1 MPLRVACM
9 WKKRILHSLS
19 LYLQAL
25 LDFFFPRYCLCC
37 RRHMSPGE
45 EVLCVRCQAD
55 LPRVRTVSFEEN
67 DIARIFWGLVP
78 IEKGISFFHYTPH
91 SPHSRILFELKYH
104 NHPEVGKTMGRMMA
118 EELKA
123 TSFFDGID
131 LIVPIP
137 LSRKKKRQ
145 RGYNQSDWIAWG
157 ISEATG
163 IPTDTTS
170 VVRTKSNPSQTTLD
184 HRQRRENVRD
194 IFAVRH
200 PGNLEGRHILLV
212 DDVITTGATML
223 SCAETIAR
231 ACRVRFSVLSLA
243 WAGHS

>member
-1 MPLRVACM
+1 M
-9 WKKRILHSLS
+9 
-19 LYLQAL
+19 
-25 LDFFFPRYCLCC
+25 
-37 RRHMSPGE
+37 
-45 EVLCVRCQAD
+45 
-55 LPRVRTVSFEEN
+55 
-67 DIARIFWGLVP
+67 
-78 IEKGISFFHYTPH
+78 KGISFFHYTPH

-157 ISEATG
+157 ISEAIG

-200 PGNLEGRHILLV
+200 PESLEGRHILLV

-223 SCAETIAR
+223 SCAEAIAR

>member
-1 MPLRVACM
+1 
-9 WKKRILHSLS
+9 
-19 LYLQAL
+19 
-25 LDFFFPRYCLCC
+25 
-37 RRHMSPGE
+37 MSQGE
-45 EVLCVRCQAD
+45 EVLCVCQAD
-55 LPRVRTVSFEEN
+55 LPRVRTISFEEN

-123 TSFFDGID
+123 TNFFNGID

-137 LSRKKKRQ
+137 LSRKKERQ

-223 SCAETIAR
+223 SCAEAIAR

>member
-1 MPLRVACM
+1 
-9 WKKRILHSLS
+9 
-19 LYLQAL
+19 
-25 LDFFFPRYCLCC
+25 
-37 RRHMSPGE
+37 MSPGE

-157 ISEATG
+157 ISEAIG

-200 PGNLEGRHILLV
+200 PESLEGRHILFV

-223 SCAETIAR
+223 SCAEAIAR

>member
-9 WKKRILHSLS
+9 WKRF
-19 LYLQAL
+19 
-25 LDFFFPRYCLCC
+25 DLCC
-37 RRHMSPGE
+37 TSICRTFFAEYCVAAELSPGE

-123 TSFFDGID
+123 TNFFNGID

-137 LSRKKKRQ
+137 LSRKKERQ

-223 SCAETIAR
+223 SCAEAIAR

>member
-1 MPLRVACM
+1 
-9 WKKRILHSLS
+9 
-19 LYLQAL
+19 
-25 LDFFFPRYCLCC
+25 
-37 RRHMSPGE
+37 MSQGE

-55 LPRVRTVSFEEN
+55 LPRVRTISFEEN

-123 TSFFDGID
+123 TNFFNGID

-137 LSRKKKRQ
+137 LSRKKERQ

-200 PGNLEGRHILLV
+200 PGNLEGRPILLV

-223 SCAETIAR
+223 SCAEAIAR

>member
-1 MPLRVACM
+1 
-9 WKKRILHSLS
+9 
-19 LYLQAL
+19 
-25 LDFFFPRYCLCC
+25 
-37 RRHMSPGE
+37 MSQGE

-55 LPRVRTVSFEEN
+55 LPRVRTISFEEN

-123 TSFFDGID
+123 TNFFNGID

-137 LSRKKKRQ
+137 LSRKKERQ

-163 IPTDTTS
+163 IHTDTTS

-223 SCAETIAR
+223 SCAEAIAR

>member
-1 MPLRVACM
+1 
-9 WKKRILHSLS
+9 
-19 LYLQAL
+19 
-25 LDFFFPRYCLCC
+25 
-37 RRHMSPGE
+37 MSPGE

-118 EELKA
+118 EDLKA
-123 TSFFDGID
+123 TNFFNGID

-137 LSRKKKRQ
+137 LSRKKERQ

-223 SCAETIAR
+223 SCAEAIAR

>member
-1 MPLRVACM
+1 
-9 WKKRILHSLS
+9 
-19 LYLQAL
+19 
-25 LDFFFPRYCLCC
+25 
-37 RRHMSPGE
+37 MSQGE

-104 NHPEVGKTMGRMMA
+104 NHPEVGKTMGRIMA
-118 EELKA
+118 EELKT

-137 LSRKKKRQ
+137 LSRKKERQ

-212 DDVITTGATML
+212 DDVITGATML

>member
-1 MPLRVACM
+1 
-9 WKKRILHSLS
+9 
-19 LYLQAL
+19 
-25 LDFFFPRYCLCC
+25 
-37 RRHMSPGE
+37 MSPGE

-55 LPRVRTVSFEEN
+55 LPRVRIVSFEEN

-78 IEKGISFFHYTPH
+78 IEKGFSFFHYTTH
-91 SPHSRILFELKYH
+91 SPYSRILFELKYH
-104 NHPEVGKTMGRMMA
+104 NHPEVGRTMGRMMA
-118 EELKA
+118 EELKT

-131 LIVPIP
+131 LIVPVP

-157 ISEATG
+157 ISEAAG
-163 IPTDTTS
+163 IPADTTS
-170 VVRTKSNPSQTTLD
+170 VVRTKSNPSQTTLN
-184 HRQRRENVRD
+184 HRERRENVRD

-200 PGNLEGRHILLV
+200 PESLEGRHILLV

-231 ACRVRFSVLSLA
+231 TCRVRFSVLSLA
-243 WAGHS
+243 WAGHW

>member
-1 MPLRVACM
+1 
-9 WKKRILHSLS
+9 
-19 LYLQAL
+19 
-25 LDFFFPRYCLCC
+25 
-37 RRHMSPGE
+37 MSPGE

-123 TSFFDGID
+123 TNFFNGID

-137 LSRKKKRQ
+137 LSRKKERQ

-200 PGNLEGRHILLV
+200 PGNSEGRHILLV

-223 SCAETIAR
+223 SCAEAIAR

>member
-1 MPLRVACM
+1 
-9 WKKRILHSLS
+9 
-19 LYLQAL
+19 
-25 LDFFFPRYCLCC
+25 
-37 RRHMSPGE
+37 MSPGE

-157 ISEATG
+157 ISEAIG

-200 PGNLEGRHILLV
+200 PESLERRHILLV

-223 SCAETIAR
+223 SCAEAIAR

>member
-1 MPLRVACM
+1 
-9 WKKRILHSLS
+9 
-19 LYLQAL
+19 
-25 LDFFFPRYCLCC
+25 
-37 RRHMSPGE
+37 MSQGE

-55 LPRVRTVSFEEN
+55 LPRVRTISFEEN

-78 IEKGISFFHYTPH
+78 IEKVISFFHYTPH

-123 TSFFDGID
+123 TNFFNGID

-137 LSRKKKRQ
+137 LSRKKERQ

-223 SCAETIAR
+223 SCAEAIAR

>member
-19 LYLQAL
+19 PYLQAL

-37 RRHMSPGE
+37 RRRMSPGE

-157 ISEATG
+157 ISEPSASPPIRQAWCAPNPIRAKPPWTTGNGARTSGTSLPSG
-163 IPTDTTS
+163 IPR
-170 VVRTKSNPSQTTLD
+170 VWKAA
-184 HRQRRENVRD
+184 
-194 IFAVRH
+194 I
-200 PGNLEGRHILLV
+200 
-212 DDVITTGATML
+212 
-223 SCAETIAR
+223 SC
-231 ACRVRFSVLSLA
+231 
-243 WAGHS
+243 

>member
-1 MPLRVACM
+1 
-9 WKKRILHSLS
+9 
-19 LYLQAL
+19 
-25 LDFFFPRYCLCC
+25 
-37 RRHMSPGE
+37 MSQGE

-55 LPRVRTVSFEEN
+55 LPRVRTISFEEN

-123 TSFFDGID
+123 TNFFNGID

-137 LSRKKKRQ
+137 LSRKKERQ

-194 IFAVRH
+194 IFSVRH

-223 SCAETIAR
+223 SCAEAIAR

>member
-1 MPLRVACM
+1 
-9 WKKRILHSLS
+9 
-19 LYLQAL
+19 
-25 LDFFFPRYCLCC
+25 
-37 RRHMSPGE
+37 MSQGE

-55 LPRVRTVSFEEN
+55 LPRVRTISFEEN

-91 SPHSRILFELKYH
+91 
-104 NHPEVGKTMGRMMA
+104 EVGKTMGRMMA

-123 TSFFDGID
+123 TNFFNGID

-137 LSRKKKRQ
+137 LSRKKERQ

-223 SCAETIAR
+223 SCAEAIAR

>member
-1 MPLRVACM
+1 
-9 WKKRILHSLS
+9 
-19 LYLQAL
+19 
-25 LDFFFPRYCLCC
+25 
-37 RRHMSPGE
+37 MSPGE

-55 LPRVRTVSFEEN
+55 LPRVRTVSFEEH
-67 DIARIFWGLVP
+67 DIARIFWGLVHS
-78 IEKGISFFHYTPH
+78 EKGISFFHYTPH

-157 ISEATG
+157 ISEAIG

-200 PGNLEGRHILLV
+200 PESLEGRHILLV

-223 SCAETIAR
+223 SCAEAIAR

>member
-1 MPLRVACM
+1 
-9 WKKRILHSLS
+9 
-19 LYLQAL
+19 
-25 LDFFFPRYCLCC
+25 
-37 RRHMSPGE
+37 MSPGE

-55 LPRVRTVSFEEN
+55 LPRVRTISFEEN

-91 SPHSRILFELKYH
+91 SPYSRILFELKYH

-137 LSRKKKRQ
+137 LSRKKERQ
-145 RGYNQSDWIAWG
+145 RGYNQSEWIAWG

-184 HRQRRENVRD
+184 HRQRRENSGTSLPSA
-194 IFAVRH
+194 I
-200 PGNLEGRHILLV
+200 PGAWKAAI
-212 DDVITTGATML
+212 
-223 SCAETIAR
+223 SC
-231 ACRVRFSVLSLA
+231 
-243 WAGHS
+243 

>member
-1 MPLRVACM
+1 
-9 WKKRILHSLS
+9 
-19 LYLQAL
+19 
-25 LDFFFPRYCLCC
+25 
-37 RRHMSPGE
+37 MSPGE
-45 EVLCVRCQAD
+45 EVICVRCQAD
-55 LPRVRTVSFEEN
+55 LPRVRTVLFEEN

-78 IEKGISFFHYTPH
+78 IEKGISFFHYAPH
-91 SPHSRILFELKYH
+91 SPYSRILFELKYH
-104 NHPEVGKTMGRMMA
+104 DHPEVGKTMGRMMA

-137 LSRKKKRQ
+137 LSRKKERQ

-200 PGNLEGRHILLV
+200 PGSLEGRHILLV

>member
-1 MPLRVACM
+1 
-9 WKKRILHSLS
+9 
-19 LYLQAL
+19 
-25 LDFFFPRYCLCC
+25 
-37 RRHMSPGE
+37 MSPGE
-45 EVLCVRCQAD
+45 EVLCVRCQPD

-137 LSRKKKRQ
+137 LSRKKERQ

-231 ACRVRFSVLSLA
+231 ACRVRFSVLSPA

>member
-1 MPLRVACM
+1 
-9 WKKRILHSLS
+9 
-19 LYLQAL
+19 
-25 LDFFFPRYCLCC
+25 
-37 RRHMSPGE
+37 MSQGE

-55 LPRVRTVSFEEN
+55 LPRVRTISFEEN

-78 IEKGISFFHYTPH
+78 IEKGISFFHYSPH
-91 SPHSRILFELKYH
+91 PPHSRILFELKYH

-123 TSFFDGID
+123 TNFFNGID

-137 LSRKKKRQ
+137 LSRKKERQ

-223 SCAETIAR
+223 SCAEAIAR

>member
-1 MPLRVACM
+1 
-9 WKKRILHSLS
+9 
-19 LYLQAL
+19 
-25 LDFFFPRYCLCC
+25 
-37 RRHMSPGE
+37 MSPGE

-78 IEKGISFFHYTPH
+78 IEKGISLFHYTPH

-123 TSFFDGID
+123 TNFFNGID

-137 LSRKKKRQ
+137 LSRKKERQ

-200 PGNLEGRHILLV
+200 PESLEGRHILLV

>member
-1 MPLRVACM
+1 
-9 WKKRILHSLS
+9 
-19 LYLQAL
+19 
-25 LDFFFPRYCLCC
+25 
-37 RRHMSPGE
+37 
-45 EVLCVRCQAD
+45 
-55 LPRVRTVSFEEN
+55 
-67 DIARIFWGLVP
+67 
-78 IEKGISFFHYTPH
+78 
-91 SPHSRILFELKYH
+91 
-104 NHPEVGKTMGRMMA
+104 MMA

-123 TSFFDGID
+123 TNFFDGID

-157 ISEATG
+157 ISESTG
-163 IPTDTTS
+163 IPTDTDS
-170 VVRTKSNPSQTTLD
+170 VQRNISNPSQTALNNQ
-184 HRQRRENVRD
+184 QRRENVRD

-200 PGNLEGRHILLV
+200 PENLESRHILLV

-231 ACRVRFSVLSLA
+231 TCNIRISVLSLA

>member
-1 MPLRVACM
+1 M
-9 WKKRILHSLS
+9 H
-19 LYLQAL
+19 LQVE
-25 LDFFFPRYCLCC
+25 F
-37 RRHMSPGE
+37 S
-45 EVLCVRCQAD
+45 
-55 LPRVRTVSFEEN
+55 
-67 DIARIFWGLVP
+67 
-78 IEKGISFFHYTPH
+78 SFFHYTPH

-123 TSFFDGID
+123 TNFFNGID

-137 LSRKKKRQ
+137 LSRKKERQ

-223 SCAETIAR
+223 SCAEAIAR

>member
-1 MPLRVACM
+1 
-9 WKKRILHSLS
+9 
-19 LYLQAL
+19 
-25 LDFFFPRYCLCC
+25 
-37 RRHMSPGE
+37 MSPGE

-123 TSFFDGID
+123 TNFFNGID

-137 LSRKKKRQ
+137 LSRKKERQ

-194 IFAVRH
+194 IFAVWH
-200 PGNLEGRHILLV
+200 PESLEGRHILLV

>member
-1 MPLRVACM
+1 
-9 WKKRILHSLS
+9 
-19 LYLQAL
+19 
-25 LDFFFPRYCLCC
+25 
-37 RRHMSPGE
+37 MSPGE

-67 DIARIFWGLVP
+67 DIARIFWGLVS

-104 NHPEVGKTMGRMMA
+104 NHPEVGKTMGRIMA

-137 LSRKKKRQ
+137 LSRKKEQQ

-157 ISEATG
+157 ISETTG

-200 PGNLEGRHILLV
+200 PENLEGRHILLV

>member
-1 MPLRVACM
+1 
-9 WKKRILHSLS
+9 
-19 LYLQAL
+19 
-25 LDFFFPRYCLCC
+25 
-37 RRHMSPGE
+37 MSPGE
-45 EVLCVRCQAD
+45 EVICVRCQAD

-78 IEKGISFFHYTPH
+78 IEKGISFFHYAPH
-91 SPHSRILFELKYH
+91 SPYSRILFELKYH
-104 NHPEVGKTMGRMMA
+104 DHPEVGKTMGRMMA

-137 LSRKKKRQ
+137 LSRKKERQ

-184 HRQRRENVRD
+184 HRQRRENVWD

-200 PGNLEGRHILLV
+200 PGSLEGRHILLV

>member
-1 MPLRVACM
+1 
-9 WKKRILHSLS
+9 
-19 LYLQAL
+19 
-25 LDFFFPRYCLCC
+25 
-37 RRHMSPGE
+37 MSPGE
-45 EVLCVRCQAD
+45 EVICVRCQAD

-78 IEKGISFFHYTPH
+78 IEKGISFFHYAPH
-91 SPHSRILFELKYH
+91 SPYSRILFELKYH
-104 NHPEVGKTMGRMMA
+104 DHPEVGKTMGRMMA

-137 LSRKKKRQ
+137 LSRKKERQ

-170 VVRTKSNPSQTTLD
+170 VVRIKSNPSQTTLD
-184 HRQRRENVRD
+184 HRQRRENVWD

-200 PGNLEGRHILLV
+200 PGSLEGRHILLV

>member
-1 MPLRVACM
+1 
-9 WKKRILHSLS
+9 
-19 LYLQAL
+19 
-25 LDFFFPRYCLCC
+25 
-37 RRHMSPGE
+37 MSQGE

-55 LPRVRTVSFEEN
+55 LPRVRTISFEEN

-123 TSFFDGID
+123 TNFFNGID

-137 LSRKKKRQ
+137 LSRKKERQ

-170 VVRTKSNPSQTTLD
+170 VVRTKSNPSQTPLD

-223 SCAETIAR
+223 SCAEAIAR

>member
-19 LYLQAL
+19 PYLQAL

-37 RRHMSPGE
+37 RRRMSQGE

-55 LPRVRTVSFEEN
+55 LPRVRTISFEEN
-67 DIARIFWGLVP
+67 D

-123 TSFFDGID
+123 TNFFNGID

-137 LSRKKKRQ
+137 LSRKKERQ

-223 SCAETIAR
+223 SCAEAIAR

>member
-1 MPLRVACM
+1 
-9 WKKRILHSLS
+9 
-19 LYLQAL
+19 
-25 LDFFFPRYCLCC
+25 
-37 RRHMSPGE
+37 MSPGE

-78 IEKGISFFHYTPH
+78 IEKGISFFHYTPN
-91 SPHSRILFELKYH
+91 SPYSRILFELKYH
-104 NHPEVGKTMGRMMA
+104 NNPEVGKTMGRMMA

-137 LSRKKKRQ
+137 LSRKKERQ

-200 PGNLEGRHILLV
+200 PGSLEGHHILLV

>member
-1 MPLRVACM
+1 
-9 WKKRILHSLS
+9 
-19 LYLQAL
+19 
-25 LDFFFPRYCLCC
+25 
-37 RRHMSPGE
+37 MSPGE

-55 LPRVRTVSFEEN
+55 LPRVRTISFEEN

-91 SPHSRILFELKYH
+91 SPYSRILFELKYH

-137 LSRKKKRQ
+137 LSRKKERQ
-145 RGYNQSDWIAWG
+145 RGYNQSEWIAWG

-200 PGNLEGRHILLV
+200 PGSLEGRHILLV

-231 ACRVRFSVLSLA
+231 ACRVRFSELSLA

>member
-1 MPLRVACM
+1 
-9 WKKRILHSLS
+9 
-19 LYLQAL
+19 
-25 LDFFFPRYCLCC
+25 
-37 RRHMSPGE
+37 MSPGE
-45 EVLCVRCQAD
+45 EVICVRCQAD

-78 IEKGISFFHYTPH
+78 IEKGISFFHYAPH
-91 SPHSRILFELKYH
+91 SPYSRILVELKYH
-104 NHPEVGKTMGRMMA
+104 DHPEVGKTMGRMMA

-137 LSRKKKRQ
+137 LSRKKERQ

-200 PGNLEGRHILLV
+200 PGSLEGRHILLV

>member
-1 MPLRVACM
+1 
-9 WKKRILHSLS
+9 
-19 LYLQAL
+19 
-25 LDFFFPRYCLCC
+25 
-37 RRHMSPGE
+37 
-45 EVLCVRCQAD
+45 
-55 LPRVRTVSFEEN
+55 
-67 DIARIFWGLVP
+67 
-78 IEKGISFFHYTPH
+78 
-91 SPHSRILFELKYH
+91 
-104 NHPEVGKTMGRMMA
+104 MGRMMA

-137 LSRKKKRQ
+137 LSRKKERQ
-145 RGYNQSDWIAWG
+145 RGYNQSEWIAWG

-200 PGNLEGRHILLV
+200 PGSLEGRHILLV

>member
-1 MPLRVACM
+1 
-9 WKKRILHSLS
+9 
-19 LYLQAL
+19 
-25 LDFFFPRYCLCC
+25 
-37 RRHMSPGE
+37 MSQGE

-55 LPRVRTVSFEEN
+55 LPRVRTISFEEN

-123 TSFFDGID
+123 TNFFNGID

-137 LSRKKKRQ
+137 LSRKKERQ

-212 DDVITTGATML
+212 DDVITPGATML
-223 SCAETIAR
+223 SCAEAIAR

>member
-1 MPLRVACM
+1 
-9 WKKRILHSLS
+9 
-19 LYLQAL
+19 
-25 LDFFFPRYCLCC
+25 
-37 RRHMSPGE
+37 MSPGE

-78 IEKGISFFHYTPH
+78 IEKGISFFHYTLH

-123 TSFFDGID
+123 TNFFNGID

-137 LSRKKKRQ
+137 LSRKKERQ

-223 SCAETIAR
+223 SCAEAIAR

>member
-1 MPLRVACM
+1 
-9 WKKRILHSLS
+9 
-19 LYLQAL
+19 
-25 LDFFFPRYCLCC
+25 
-37 RRHMSPGE
+37 MSQGE

-55 LPRVRTVSFEEN
+55 LPRVRTISFEEN

-123 TSFFDGID
+123 TNFFNGID

-137 LSRKKKRQ
+137 LSRKKERQ
-145 RGYNQSDWIAWG
+145 RGYKQSDWIAWG

-223 SCAETIAR
+223 SCAEAIAR

>member
-1 MPLRVACM
+1 
-9 WKKRILHSLS
+9 
-19 LYLQAL
+19 
-25 LDFFFPRYCLCC
+25 
-37 RRHMSPGE
+37 MSKGE

-55 LPRVRTVSFEEN
+55 LPRVRTISFEEN

-123 TSFFDGID
+123 TNFFNGID

-137 LSRKKKRQ
+137 LSRKKERQ

-223 SCAETIAR
+223 SCAEAIAR

>member
-1 MPLRVACM
+1 
-9 WKKRILHSLS
+9 
-19 LYLQAL
+19 
-25 LDFFFPRYCLCC
+25 
-37 RRHMSPGE
+37 MSPGE

-55 LPRVRTVSFEEN
+55 LPRVRTISFEEN

-91 SPHSRILFELKYH
+91 SPYSRILFELKYH

-137 LSRKKKRQ
+137 LSRKKERQ

-200 PGNLEGRHILLV
+200 RSHHVVLRRDHCPCLPRPLQRAQPRMGRAFVKSRNPLIFLKKN
-212 DDVITTGATML
+212 TQP
-223 SCAETIAR
+223 
-231 ACRVRFSVLSLA
+231 FSLFRDKL
-243 WAGHS
+243 